1 MYEHR
6 QLEGKAL
13 NLAENFWKYV
23 VGTTIRFP
31 SRPIVAQ
38 LKPRHTL
45 ATNERY
51 SKFQIS
57 GESWESMLLWYGS
70 NGATCYFSLEGSE
83 FCSGRLNIAA
93 TI

>member
-1 MYEHR
+1 M
-6 QLEGKAL
+6 
-13 NLAENFWKYV
+13 
-23 VGTTIRFP
+23 GTTRRFP

-45 ATNERY
+45 VTNDRY

-57 GESWESMLLWYGS
+57 GESWESILSLCGS
-70 NGATCYFSLEGSE
+70 KGATRCFSLKESE
-83 FCSGRLNIAA
+83 FCCGRLNIAA